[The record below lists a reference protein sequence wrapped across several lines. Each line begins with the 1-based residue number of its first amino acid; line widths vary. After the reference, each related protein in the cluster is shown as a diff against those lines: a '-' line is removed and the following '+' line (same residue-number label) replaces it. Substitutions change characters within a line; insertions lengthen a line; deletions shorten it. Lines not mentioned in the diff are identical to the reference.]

1 LETFYTDVIKLDP
14 RFHSAKPIG
23 DLNLLEPTTRDLVRQ
38 IIHDA
43 ATLGFELMAFETYR
57 SQERQ
62 EELFNQHATQLKKVG
77 VHHYGLACD
86 LVKLVGGAPSWKGD
100 FTFLGRLAY
109 QHKLIWGGDWGTPKL
124 PHKSFDAVHVQRCS
138 VARQAAL
145 FRGEWYPEEDYDPY
159 EDLDGVNETVTLMAS
174 AAAEYEHPSP
184 FNTLRAGSVAQNA
197 TRTTRFPDP
206 AIWGGVAGLGN
217 PRRPD

>member
-1 LETFYTDVIKLDP
+1 MGNFYSDIIELDP
-14 RFHSAKPIG
+14 RFHSTKPVG
-23 DLNLLEPTTRDLVRQ
+23 DLNLLEPTMRALVRQ

-62 EELFNQHATQLKKVG
+62 EELFDQHATQLKKAG
-77 VHHYGLACD
+77 VHRYGLACD
-86 LVKLVGGAPSWKGD
+86 LVKVIGGAPSWKGD

-109 QHKLIWGGDWGTPKL
+109 QHKLIWGGDWGTPNQ

-145 FRGEWYPEEDYDPY
+145 FRGEWYPDENYDPY
-159 EDLDGVNETVTLMAS
+159 QDLGGVGGMATLMAS
-174 AAAEYEHPSP
+174 VGTRPETSKHKKRVTKKSGARKSAVKKRRKVPSSERDSS
-184 FNTLRAGSVAQNA
+184 LLSE
-197 TRTTRFPDP
+197 
-206 AIWGGVAGLGN
+206 
-217 PRRPD
+217 